1 MTQNFTH
8 KDLVRLLRGCR
19 PDISF
24 VDILEQHG
32 LCEYTGGNTDDWQW
46 KAEGEDCWKEY
57 SEQEL
62 WALYTT
68 VVDDRG

>member
-1 MTQNFTH
+1 MTQILTH

-32 LCEYTGGNTDDWQW
+32 LCEYAGGNTDDWRW
-46 KAEGEDCWKEY
+46 KAEDEDCWKEY

-62 WALYTT
+62 WGLYTT
-68 VVDDRG
+68 VVDDRE

>member
-1 MTQNFTH
+1 MTQILTH

-68 VVDDRG
+68 VVDDRE

>member
-1 MTQNFTH
+1 MTLNLTH

-32 LCEYTGGNTDDWQW
+32 LCEYADGNTGDWRW
-46 KAEGEDCWKEY
+46 KDEDEDCWKEY
-57 SEQEL
+57 SEEEL
-62 WALYTT
+62 RKIISI
-68 VVDDRG
+68 VSDEEG